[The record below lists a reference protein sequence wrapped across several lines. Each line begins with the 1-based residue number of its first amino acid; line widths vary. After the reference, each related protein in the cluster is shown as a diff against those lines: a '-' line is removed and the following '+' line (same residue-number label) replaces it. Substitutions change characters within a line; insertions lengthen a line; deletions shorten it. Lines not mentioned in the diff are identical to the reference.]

1 MKMTDMNFNESML
14 DMYIFETS
22 QNIEQLEA
30 SILNSESTSRYTR
43 EAINEIFRIMH
54 TIKGSSAMMLF
65 GNISTLAHG
74 IEDVFYFLREQEPQN
89 VDCSRLSDLILQG
102 VDFIK
107 AELGKIKNADKAD
120 GDATILIDSIREF
133 LSVLKRQNPGCG
145 KDAEEPESAAARPV
159 TAAAGAE
166 TEQKY
171 YIAPQKSDRS
181 LGGNM
186 FRAAI
191 FFEAGCEMENIR
203 AYTVIHNLKEFSEE
217 IFSIPDNV
225 IENKDAVSII
235 RERGFTVYVK
245 TGRSLGE
252 MHDFFMGTIFLKDL
266 ELVQLENDDEFK
278 QFAGPQPDWTA
289 VEKGPEASS
298 PVHSRDNNENERR
311 EQPETHYSAQSM
323 ISVNVAK
330 LDTLMDLM
338 GELVI
343 SEAMVTQNPDL
354 KGMVLENFQKAAGQ
368 LHKITGELQDMVM
381 SIRMVPLSATFQRM
395 RRIVRDMG
403 KKLDK
408 EVELKL
414 IGEETEVDKNIIEH
428 ISDPLMHLVRNS
440 IDHGIEATEDR
451 EASGKP
457 KAGTVTL
464 EARNSGSDVLIIVK
478 DDGKGLDKTK
488 ILERAANNGL
498 LSRPG
503 QEMPDREI
511 YNLIFLP
518 GFSTRDGVSEFSGRG
533 VGMDV
538 VIKNIE
544 AVGGSVSIE
553 STEGSGTAVTLKIP
567 LTLAI
572 IDGMNINVGNSRYTI
587 PTNAI
592 VESFKPGEND
602 IITDPEGNEMVM
614 VRGDCYPI
622 LRLHRL
628 FGVKTDI
635 TDFSEGILIMTE
647 QDGRRYCLFADGLLG
662 QQQVVVKTLPKYITN
677 KRLIRGLSG
686 CTLLGDGSISLI
698 LDTAGII

>member
-1 MKMTDMNFNESML
+1 MKMTELSFNESML

-30 SILNSESTSRYTR
+30 SILNSESSSRYTR

-65 GNISTLAHG
+65 GNISTLAHS
-74 IEDVFYFLREQEPQN
+74 IEDLFYFLREQEPQN

-107 AELGKIKNADKAD
+107 AELEKIKNADKAD
-120 GDATILIDSIREF
+120 GDASRLIGSIREF
-133 LSVLKRQNPGCG
+133 LGVLKQQNPGCG
-145 KDAEEPESAAARPV
+145 KDAEGSV
-159 TAAAGAE
+159 STAAGAE
-166 TEQKY
+166 SEQKY
-171 YIAPQKSDRS
+171 YIAPQKSEHP

-186 FRAAI
+186 FKATLY
-191 FFEAGCEMENIR
+191 FEDGCEMENIR

-217 IFSIPDNV
+217 IFSIPENV
-225 IENKDAVSII
+225 IENKDAVSTI

-252 MHDFFMGTIFLKDL
+252 MHDFFMETIFLKDL
-266 ELVQLENDDEFK
+266 ELAQLENDDEFK
-278 QFAGPQPDWTA
+278 QFTRSQPGLTD
-289 VEKGPEASS
+289 VEKSG
-298 PVHSRDNNENERR
+298 NNENEHR

-354 KGMVLENFQKAAGQ
+354 KGLVLDNFQKAARQ

-408 EVELKL
+408 EIELKL

-478 DDGKGLDKTK
+478 DDGKGLNKTK
-488 ILERAANNGL
+488 ILERAANYGL

-503 QEMPDREI
+503 QEMSDREI

-518 GFSTRDGVSEFSGRG
+518 GFSTKDSVSEFSGRG

-553 STEGSGTAVTLKIP
+553 STAGSGTAVTLKIP

-592 VESFKPGEND
+592 IESFKPEKND

-614 VRGDCYPI
+614 VRGDCYPVI
-622 LRLHRL
+622 RLHRY

-635 TDFSEGILIMTE
+635 TGFSDGILIMTE
-647 QDGRRYCLFADGLLG
+647 QDGKRYCLFADGLLG
-662 QQQVVVKTLPKYITN
+662 QQQVVVKTLPKYIAN